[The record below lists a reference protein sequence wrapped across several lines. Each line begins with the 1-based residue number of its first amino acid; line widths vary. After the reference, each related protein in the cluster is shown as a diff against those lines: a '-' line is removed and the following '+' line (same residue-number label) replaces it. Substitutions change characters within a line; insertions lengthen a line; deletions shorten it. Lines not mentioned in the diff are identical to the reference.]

1 MFFRLEREIPSG
13 HTRGGSQVQP
23 IRRPD
28 KGHRDAGT
36 CGVRQKDT
44 KVYCMLCTQEHISL
58 RLRPREVF
66 RRGGLG
72 FAPATFPVRG
82 RREAHPD
89 EGGRGG
95 THEYSL

>member
-13 HTRGGSQVQP
+13 HTRGRSQVQP

-36 CGVRQKDT
+36 CGTRPKN
-44 KVYCMLCTQEHISL
+44 TQAYRMSRIWEHISL
-58 RLRPREVF
+58 RSRPREAF

-72 FAPATFPVRG
+72 FAPAPFSVPR
-82 RREAHPD
+82 RREAHP
-89 EGGRGG
+89 EEEGRGG